1 MLSLMSLVFLG
12 LLLGMR
18 HATDPDHVIAVSTI
32 VSRSRSLRAAA
43 PVGIFWGVGH
53 TTTVFLVG
61 GAIIAFGLVVPP
73 RLGLGMEF
81 SVALMLI
88 GLGAWRLVTSW
99 KKPHTHD
106 QQDTLPVAGRFRM
119 RALGIGFIHGLAGS
133 AAVALLVLGTIR
145 QPAWA
150 MAYLALFG
158 VGTMVGM
165 ALVTMA
171 MAIPLMLTAQRFAKI
186 HRGIGVAAAMLS
198 VGFGLF
204 LVYQIGF
211 SDGLF
216 TASPRWTP
224 E

>member
-1 MLSLMSLVFLG
+1 MVSLMSLVFLG

-61 GAIIAFGLVVPP
+61 GAIITFGLVVPP

-88 GLGAWRLVTSW
+88 GLGSWRLLSSW
-99 KKPHTHD
+99 RQPVD
-106 QQDTLPVAGRFRM
+106 QEPRASLVPVRRFRI
-119 RALGIGFIHGLAGS
+119 RALGIGLIHGLAGS

-165 ALVTMA
+165 ALVTTA

-186 HRGIGVAAAMLS
+186 HRGIGVAAAMMS

-216 TASPRWTP
+216 SASPRWTP